1 MRKNFGSKYLMY
13 PMPVLVIGSYNE
25 NGSAN
30 AMTAA
35 WGIICDYT
43 KIMVVLDRNHLTTKN
58 IIKKGAFTVSMATAS
73 TVKAADYIG
82 IVSGA
87 EEPNKVAK
95 AGLTPIKSELIDAPL
110 FAELPMTLE
119 CKLVSWEDETE
130 RLTGEIIN
138 VAAEES
144 ILTDGKI
151 DPAKLQPIT
160 FDPVNMKYITLGE
173 AVGNAF
179 KDGLGLK

>member
-25 NGSAN
+25 DGSAN

-43 KIMVVLDRNHLTTKN
+43 KVMVVLDRNHVTTKN
-58 IIKKGAFTVSMATAS
+58 IIKRGAFTVSMATAK
-73 TVKAADYIG
+73 TVVAADYIG
-82 IVSGA
+82 IVSA
-87 EEPNKVAK
+87 TEEPNKVKK
-95 AGLTPIKSELIDAPL
+95 AGLTPIKSELVDAPV
-110 FAELPMTLE
+110 FEELPMTLE
-119 CKLVSWEDETE
+119 CKIVSWEDDTE

-138 VAAEES
+138 VAADES
-144 ILTDGKI
+144 ILTAGKI

-160 FDPVNMKYITLGE
+160 FDPMNMQYIALGE
-173 AVGNAF
+173 VVGNAF
-179 KDGLGLK
+179 KDGLTLK

>member
-25 NGSAN
+25 DGTAN

-43 KIMVVLDRNHLTTKN
+43 KIMVVLDRNHATTKN
-58 IIKKGAFTVSMATAS
+58 IIKQGAFTVSMATAS
-73 TVKAADYIG
+73 TVAAADYVG
-82 IVSGA
+82 LVSGA
-87 EEPNKVAK
+87 EEPRKVEK
-95 AGLTPIKSELIDAPL
+95 AGLTPIKSEFVNAPL

-119 CKLVSWEDETE
+119 CKVVSWEDDTE
-130 RLTGEIIN
+130 RMTGEIVN

-144 ILTDGKI
+144 ILTEGKI
-151 DPAKLQPIT
+151 DPTKLQPIT
-160 FDPVNMKYITLGE
+160 FDPVNMKYLTLGE

-179 KDGLGLK
+179 KDGLALK